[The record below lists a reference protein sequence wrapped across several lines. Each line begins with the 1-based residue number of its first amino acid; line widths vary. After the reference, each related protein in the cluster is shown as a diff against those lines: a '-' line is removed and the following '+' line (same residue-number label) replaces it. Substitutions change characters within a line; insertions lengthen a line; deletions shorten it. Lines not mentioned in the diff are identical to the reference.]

1 MSVSLCYIASLVKI
15 SNKFNYIS
23 ESYVQKSVQKQPKIV
38 PSPEDIWN
46 FQSGELQIRHKYVS
60 AQICT
65 NWIILI

>member
-46 FQSGELQIRHKYVS
+46 FQSGELQIRHK
-60 AQICT
+60 
-65 NWIILI
+65 